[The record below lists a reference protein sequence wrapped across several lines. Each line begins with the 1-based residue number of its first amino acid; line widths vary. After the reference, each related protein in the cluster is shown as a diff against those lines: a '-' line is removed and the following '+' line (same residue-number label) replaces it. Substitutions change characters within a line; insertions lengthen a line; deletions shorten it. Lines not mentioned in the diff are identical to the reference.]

1 MAFGQEKWTKSQY
14 FLTFPWLFVNFS
26 WLKAVFFDF
35 TWLSFLQRGIGDLA
49 DAMLLGLIAL
59 ERMTQTQGITTLG
72 LPIDND
78 KDKVSW
84 QQMVIRKSEKGKR
97 KEMRKGTW
105 LQAIDKWDSELKKT
119 KMGILASLH

>member
-1 MAFGQEKWTKSQY
+1 
-14 FLTFPWLFVNFS
+14 
-26 WLKAVFFDF
+26 
-35 TWLSFLQRGIGDLA
+35 
-49 DAMLLGLIAL
+49 MLLGLIAL
-59 ERMTQTQGITTLG
+59 EHMTQTQGITTLG

-105 LQAIDKWDSELKKT
+105 LQAIDK
-119 KMGILASLH
+119 